1 MSDGDPQI
9 LVIENLMVGI
19 LKMNK
24 SARVPNWY
32 PIFFWSHG
40 HVGSESKLPLG
51 LFVRWE
57 INTSTKNRR
66 VS

>member
-24 SARVPNWY
+24 SVRVPNWY
-32 PIFFWSHG
+32 PVSEFFWSHG

-51 LFVRWE
+51 LFV
-57 INTSTKNRR
+57 
-66 VS
+66 